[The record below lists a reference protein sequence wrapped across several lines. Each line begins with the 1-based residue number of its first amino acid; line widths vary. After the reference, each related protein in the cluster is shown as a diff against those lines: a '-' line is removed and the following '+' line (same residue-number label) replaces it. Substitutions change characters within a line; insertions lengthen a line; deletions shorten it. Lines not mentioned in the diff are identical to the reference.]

1 MADVTDDANFSHE
14 YTNGVQVL
22 VIEVEADGGDTI
34 DVSDYFQDGC
44 HAIASSDSSTDAAV
58 ADTGNYGTTVT
69 LPGSATGE
77 THHVTCY
84 GN

>member
-1 MADVTDDANFSHE
+1 MADVTDQADTSHE

-22 VIEVEADGGDTI
+22 VIEVDADGGDTI

-44 HAIASSDSSTDAAV
+44 HAIASSETTTDAQV
-58 ADTGNYGTTVT
+58 ADTDNYGTTIT

-77 THHVTCY
+77 THHVTAY